1 MADSGSLEREVL
13 ARGDMPRHVAVIMD
27 GNGRWAKRRHR
38 PRIFGH
44 HEGMKSVRTVI
55 ETAADLEVPYLTLFA
70 FSQENWKRPRAE
82 VDALMALLKRYIES
96 ERDELIEKGIRVEA
110 IGELDRLEDSARR
123 AIDDL
128 IDATASGDAL
138 TVTLCL
144 SYGGRSEIVEAARRA
159 MRAAKAGEIEPDEL
173 DEAAFGSLLYT
184 ADLPDPD
191 LLIRTSGEMR
201 VSNFLLWQI
210 AYTELYVTEILWP
223 DFDRAAFVD
232 AIAAYQ
238 GRERR
243 FGTVHA

>member
-1 MADSGSLEREVL
+1 MGTREREVL

-44 HEGMKSVRTVI
+44 REGMKSVRRVI
-55 ETAADLEVPYLTLFA
+55 EAAADLEIPYLTLFA

-82 VDALMALLKRYIES
+82 VEALMTLLKRYIDS
-96 ERDELIEKGIRVEA
+96 ERDELVEKGIRVKA
-110 IGELDRLEDSARR
+110 IGELDRLEPVAGDALDR
-123 AIDDL
+123 L
-128 IDATASGDAL
+128 IEATAAGEAL

-144 SYGGRSEIVEAARRA
+144 SYGGRTEIVEAARRA
-159 MRAAKAGEIEPDEL
+159 MKAARAGEMDPEDL
-173 DEAAFGSLLYT
+173 DEETFAGLLYT

-191 LLIRTSGEMR
+191 LLIRTSGELR

-210 AYTELYVTEILWP
+210 AYTELYVTDILWP
-223 DFDRAAFVD
+223 DFDRQALVE

-238 GRERR
+238 ERERR